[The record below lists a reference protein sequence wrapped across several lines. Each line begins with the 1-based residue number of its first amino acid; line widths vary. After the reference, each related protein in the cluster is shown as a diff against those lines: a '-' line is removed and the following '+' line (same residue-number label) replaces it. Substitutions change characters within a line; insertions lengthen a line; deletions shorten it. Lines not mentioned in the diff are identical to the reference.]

1 MITFEKNL
9 ILFPFFKKKPTL
21 QSMIPKGYID
31 IHNHVLPGI
40 DDGAADVPTSMQ
52 LLSSMH
58 KIGIEKC
65 IATPHTLHGV
75 WNNTTESI
83 QNAYQVV
90 QPSLGQLHQTR
101 IIQAASE
108 YMIDNS
114 LMDRVQQ
121 KIPLLTLKDRWV
133 LLEMSYQSAP
143 LGLFEIIF
151 ELQLQ
156 GYDIVLAHPERYYF
170 YHSHFSMYEKL
181 KQARIKFQ
189 LNLLSVTG
197 YYGKDVANVAEQ
209 LLKAGMIDFTGTDIH
224 HLRHVSYF
232 NEPIIIKSISH
243 IETALNQNQFFGE
256 ILV

>member
-9 ILFPFFKKKPTL
+9 ILFPFFNKKPTL
-21 QSMIPKGYID
+21 QSLIPKEYID

-83 QNAYQVV
+83 QNAYQVL
-90 QPSLGQLHQTR
+90 QPSLDQLHQTQV
-101 IIQAASE
+101 IKAASE

-121 KIPLLTLKDRWV
+121 KTPLLTLKDRWV

-197 YYGKDVANVAEQ
+197 HYGKDVAIVAEQ

-224 HLRHVSYF
+224 HARHIAYF
-232 NEPIIIKSISH
+232 NNPVMVK
-243 IETALNQNQFFGE
+243 ETSPLCDAIANNAFFK
-256 ILV
+256 